1 MNKKIISIAIVIGI
15 VMAWNLM
22 VAYVDKHLQSK
33 EDTTIYHSC
42 HKVWA
47 ARGLYK
53 NHNEQNSIISMQ
65 RAFRYA
71 ASGTEVDFYY
81 DVKMNRFI
89 VSHNKPIKSSGGNLV
104 YTKKNG
110 KLLTIEKLLQATG
123 EGHYFWFDYKNL
135 DKLTTKETDKAI
147 ARLLSITQK
156 DAIRER
162 LYIEGSNPLV
172 LSKYTHA
179 GFKTILGIHP
189 LPESNLFST
198 IVINGYKIAYY
209 FTEISAIAL
218 PYGSIN
224 EPIYGKNTEKN
235 LSPIPVFLFHV
246 PDNKDL
252 LDSLLGKSSIKVL
265 LIGRDVSVDR
275 FDLNACE

>member
-1 MNKKIISIAIVIGI
+1 MNKKIISITIVTVIVIG
-15 VMAWNLM
+15 WNLM
-22 VAYVDKHLQSK
+22 VAYVDNHLQSK
-33 EDTTIYHSC
+33 KDTAIYNSC

-65 RAFRYA
+65 RAFA
-71 ASGTEVDFYY
+71 NSALGVEVDFYY

-110 KLLTIEKLLQATG
+110 KLLTIEKLLKATG

-135 DKLTTKETDKAI
+135 DKLTAQETEKAI
-147 ARLLSITQK
+147 ERLLSITQK
-156 DAIRER
+156 DAIGKR
-162 LYIEGSNPLV
+162 LYIEGSNPLI

-189 LPESNLFST
+189 LRESNPFASM
-198 IVINGYKIAYY
+198 VINAYKIAYY
-209 FTEISAIAL
+209 FTDISAIAL
-218 PYGSIN
+218 PYGSIDK
-224 EPIYGKNTEKN
+224 PIYGKNTEKN
-235 LSPIPVFLFHV
+235 LSPIPIFLFHV

-252 LDSLLGKSSIKVL
+252 LESLLRKSSIKVL
-265 LIGRDVSVDR
+265 LVGRDVSVDR
-275 FDLNACE
+275 FDANACE